1 VRWSNDTAPSCEAC
15 RITYANMNPP
25 KDPPCNTCRP
35 VLLPENHAVVSVYM
49 LTRGQMIVAGMGG
62 VIDISIPAVKIVMD
76 LLGVEDQK
84 DCLYKVIHLFHEFRP
99 KEKE

>member
-1 VRWSNDTAPSCEAC
+1 
-15 RITYANMNPP
+15 MNPP

-35 VLLPENHAVVSVYM
+35 VLLPENQDAVSVYFV
-49 LTRGQMIVAGMGG
+49 TRNQVITAGMGE

-76 LLGVEDQK
+76 LYGVEDQK
-84 DCLYKVIHLFHEFRP
+84 SCFQKVLHLFHEFRP